1 MFTTRNLLSL
11 AVAASVVGGV
21 VLAGS
26 ALVNAQHGT
35 HAAHPHHVGGAA
47 QPVPTMPGQDA
58 FGAIQEIVRILEA
71 DPNTD
76 WDKINLAA
84 LREHLV
90 DMNEVTL
97 KAVAVERRVD
107 NGLQVDVTGTG
118 RTLEA
123 IKRMIPAHGQELNQL
138 HNWRAATGAASQRRA
153 ADGDVK
159 RARGDRAHSRARL
172 HRPDGER
179 IASPAASSHDGE
191 GRAYSLNGYPRYSPE
206 IVRAAVTTS
215 GGV

>member
-1 MFTTRNLLSL
+1 MFTTHNLMSL
-11 AVAASVVGGV
+11 AVAASVVSGVIFAGGV
-21 VLAGS
+21 
-26 ALVNAQHGT
+26 LVNAQHGT
-35 HAAHPHHVGGAA
+35 HAAHPHQVGGAA
-47 QPVPTMPGQDA
+47 QPLPTMPGQGA

-107 NGLQVDVTGTG
+107 NGLRVDVTGNG

-138 HNWRAATGAASQRRA
+138 PNWRAATEALPNGVRLTVTSSERA
-153 ADGDVK
+153 EIAHI
-159 RARGDRAHSRARL
+159 RGLGFIGLMVSGSHHQPHHLMMAK
-172 HRPDGER
+172 GEH
-179 IASPAASSHDGE
+179 IH
-191 GRAYSLNGYPRYSPE
+191 
-206 IVRAAVTTS
+206 
-215 GGV
+215 

>member
-11 AVAASVVGGV
+11 AVASSVVGGV
-21 VLAGS
+21 ILAGGV
-26 ALVNAQHGT
+26 LVNAQHGT
-35 HAAHPHHVGGAA
+35 HATHPHHVGGAA
-47 QPVPTMPGQDA
+47 QPVPTVPGQDA

-76 WDKINLAA
+76 WDQINLTA

-123 IKRMIPAHGQELNQL
+123 IKRMIPAHGQELNRL
-138 HNWRAATGAASQRRA
+138 ANWRAATETLPNGVRLTVTSNERA
-153 ADGDVK
+153 EIAHI
-159 RARGDRAHSRARL
+159 RGLGFIGLMVSGSHHQPHHLIMAK
-172 HRPDGER
+172 GEH
-179 IASPAASSHDGE
+179 IH
-191 GRAYSLNGYPRYSPE
+191 
-206 IVRAAVTTS
+206 
-215 GGV
+215 

>member
-1 MFTTRNLLSL
+1 MSINRIFSTFL
-11 AVAASVVGGV
+11 VAASITAGAAIASSVLVVAQQGHHADHAQH
-21 VLAGS
+21 AGS
-26 ALVNAQHGT
+26 
-35 HAAHPHHVGGAA
+35 AA

-76 WDKINLAA
+76 WDKINLAT
-84 LREHLV
+84 LREHIV

-138 HNWRAATGAASQRRA
+138 HNWRAATEALPNGVRLTVTSSERA
-153 ADGDVK
+153 EVAHI
-159 RARGDRAHSRARL
+159 RGLGFIGLMVSGSHHQPHHLMMAK
-172 HRPDGER
+172 GEH
-179 IASPAASSHDGE
+179 IH
-191 GRAYSLNGYPRYSPE
+191 
-206 IVRAAVTTS
+206 
-215 GGV
+215 

>member
-11 AVAASVVGGV
+11 VVTASVVIGGI
-21 VLAGS
+21 LAGG
-26 ALVNAQHGT
+26 ALVNAQHGMHT
-35 HAAHPHHVGGAA
+35 AHPHHVGGAA

-138 HNWRAATGAASQRRA
+138 HNWRAATEALPNGVRLTVTSSERA
-153 ADGDVK
+153 EIAHIRGLGFIGLMVSGSHHQPHHLMM
-159 RARGDRAHSRARL
+159 ARGEHI
-172 HRPDGER
+172 H
-179 IASPAASSHDGE
+179 
-191 GRAYSLNGYPRYSPE
+191 
-206 IVRAAVTTS
+206 
-215 GGV
+215 

>member
-1 MFTTRNLLSL
+1 MSIKRIFSTFI
-11 AVAASVVGGV
+11 VAASITAGAAIATSVLVV
-21 VLAGS
+21 
-26 ALVNAQHGT
+26 AQHGH
-35 HAAHPHHVGGAA
+35 HAGHAQHAGSAA

-76 WDKINLAA
+76 WDRINLAA

-107 NGLQVDVTGTG
+107 NGLQVDVTGTA

-138 HNWRAATGAASQRRA
+138 HNWRAATEALPNGVRLTVTSSERA
-153 ADGDVK
+153 EIAHI
-159 RARGDRAHSRARL
+159 RGLGFIGLMVSGSHHQPHHLMMAK
-172 HRPDGER
+172 GEH
-179 IASPAASSHDGE
+179 IH
-191 GRAYSLNGYPRYSPE
+191 
-206 IVRAAVTTS
+206 
-215 GGV
+215 